1 MITDKEANEIAIEL
15 GKRKGQIILEYE
27 SLPKIHGWV
36 ARDGDDKKR
45 LCLFT
50 EPPVRIEDMW
60 LPEED
65 RIYLFLDNSLF
76 PEITWESEPVE
87 VELLIRKI

>member
-1 MITDKEANEIAIEL
+1 MSMTENEKKLHRGIGAAIKTCE
-15 GKRKGQIILEYE
+15 EYE

-50 EPPVRIEDMW
+50 EPPVRFEDMW

-87 VELLIRKI
+87 VELLIRKV